1 MRRMRIQ
8 NADKMVGVSAR
19 SSGGLEPGNPHWAA
33 QGDLDSRDPHLP
45 TNAPWSSGFHGLGL
59 SILRLPKGQNR
70 RRWPPDQLGLCVKV
84 CACR

>member
-33 QGDLDSRDPHLP
+33 QGDLDSQDPHLL
-45 TNAPWSSGFHGLGL
+45 TTAPWSSGFHGLGL
-59 SILRLPKGQNR
+59 SIL
-70 RRWPPDQLGLCVKV
+70 
-84 CACR
+84 